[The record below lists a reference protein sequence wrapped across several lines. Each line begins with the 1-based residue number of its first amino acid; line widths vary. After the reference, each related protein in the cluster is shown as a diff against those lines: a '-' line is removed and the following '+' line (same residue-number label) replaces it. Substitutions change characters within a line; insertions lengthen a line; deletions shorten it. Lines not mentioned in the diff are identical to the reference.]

1 MKSQSLKDILVLE
14 VIRRIV
20 EESIPRIKQCL
31 GLLDENEVWYKHN
44 PNLNSPGVLIL
55 HLCGNVRQW
64 ILSGVCGLADNRQ
77 REAEFHPEIQPT
89 KVELT
94 AILDSLSDDLIL
106 HLPRISEEVLTEIR
120 QVQCFEEPV
129 LSMLIH
135 AVEHFSYH
143 TGQIVYYT
151 KWIKNVDTGFYTGMD
166 LTRKASENTAT
177 GNPQPED

>member
-31 GLLDENEVWYKHN
+31 ELLDENEIWYKHN

-64 ILSGVCGLADNRQ
+64 ILSGVCGLTDNRR
-77 REAEFHPEIQPT
+77 REAEFQPEFQPT
-89 KVELT
+89 KIELI

-106 HLPRISEEVLTEIR
+106 YLPRIREEELTEIR
-120 QVQCFEEPV
+120 EVQCFEESV
-129 LSMLIH
+129 MSMLIH

-151 KWIKNVDTGFYTGMD
+151 KWIKNVDTGFYAGMD
-166 LTRKASENTAT
+166 LTRKASGNTTT
-177 GNPQPED
+177 GNPPLED